1 MNDRERDEW
10 REAKRDID
18 RVGWFTGT
26 RILIIVLAVLLLG
39 AGIWGFNVLTSG
51 VKGQGDGEII
61 KNSAENWIDA
71 QERFEEN
78 YADYESTLFKIQ
90 QASDALAVDPS
101 NRTLQQNLTGT
112 VNYCAS
118 LVADYNADARNFL
131 REDFRAADLPDE
143 LDVDNCTAPTLQ

>member
-1 MNDRERDEW
+1 MNDYERNEW
-10 REAKRDID
+10 RNIKRDVD
-18 RVGWFTGT
+18 RVSWFTGT
-26 RILIIVLAVLLLG
+26 RILIIVVAVLLVG
-39 AGIWGFNVLTSG
+39 AGIWGIMVLTSG

-78 YADYESTLFKIQ
+78 YAEYESTLFKIQ
-90 QASDALAVDPS
+90 QASDALTVDPS
-101 NRTLQQNLTGT
+101 NRTLQQNLSGT

-143 LDVDNCTAPTLQ
+143 LDVDTCSAPVAQ